1 MGSIGTYPSIPTMR
15 ITATQIGLGA
25 CLLASLTQCQGLAKV
40 YDQTQTR
47 GEKTAD
53 IRTGIADDRV
63 EARELAKRSEVALER
78 LKAGCSPIAAQ
89 QGYPQPFREGE
100 QVAATNGAPLP
111 EGSFLCNAL
120 GWTARVK
127 TIQGVST
134 MESLALV
141 SPADASKFF
150 ELFRS
155 LPGLNPA
162 LQPPPTAPQQ
172 APVIPMPEPQRVPA
186 IPMPAPPQVPVIQVP
201 TAPVAPQT
209 QSQTPLQALPDST
222 TTTVRTDV

>member
-1 MGSIGTYPSIPTMR
+1 MK

-47 GEKTAD
+47 EEKAAD
-53 IRTGIADDRV
+53 IRTGIADDRI
-63 EARELAKRSEVALER
+63 EARELSKRSQVAMER
-78 LKAGCSPIAAQ
+78 LKAGCSPIGTG
-89 QGYPQPFREGE
+89 GYAQPFREGE
-100 QVAATNGAPLP
+100 QVASTNGAPLP
-111 EGSFLCNAL
+111 EGAYLCNAL

-141 SPADASKFF
+141 APVDAAKYF

-172 APVIPMPEPQRVPA
+172 APVIPMPEPQRVPV
-186 IPMPAPPQVPVIQVP
+186 IPMPAPPQSPVIQVP
-201 TAPVAPQT
+201 TAPVAPQ
-209 QSQTPLQALPDST
+209 SQPQPLPEST
-222 TTTVRTDV
+222 SSTTVRTDV

>member
-1 MGSIGTYPSIPTMR
+1 MK
-15 ITATQIGLGA
+15 ITATQIGLVA

-53 IRTGIADDRV
+53 IRTGIADDRI

-162 LQPPPTAPQQ
+162 LQPPPTAPPLPTTPPLIAAPI
-172 APVIPMPEPQRVPA
+172 APVSPQIQPQPLPE
-186 IPMPAPPQVPVIQVP
+186 
-201 TAPVAPQT
+201 
-209 QSQTPLQALPDST
+209 ST
-222 TTTVRTDV
+222 SSTTVRTDV

>member
-1 MGSIGTYPSIPTMR
+1 MK

-53 IRTGIADDRV
+53 IRASIADDRI

-172 APVIPMPEPQRVPA
+172 S
-186 IPMPAPPQVPVIQVP
+186 PVIQVP
-201 TAPVAPQT
+201 IAPVAPQI
-209 QSQTPLQALPDST
+209 QPQPLPEST
-222 TTTVRTDV
+222 SSTMVRTDV